1 MDCSLK
7 VKSFE
12 HLVFECTSNLLTC
25 KLGGGRT
32 MKRII
37 IILSISFS
45 LILAGVLYGKLIQP
59 DRVGTIDNMGA
70 ELVYMDQFPD
80 PIPDFV
86 IY

>member
-1 MDCSLK
+1 
-7 VKSFE
+7 
-12 HLVFECTSNLLTC
+12 
-25 KLGGGRT
+25 
-32 MKRII
+32 MKRMI